1 MINLLKIF
9 HEKSQSNLVTANSL
23 LLGFLFMLLVLV
35 AFFPVSIQDTLN
47 KILIT
52 GTFFCSIYA
61 LANRS
66 RVLLPIAILLT
77 LLQWTAKIIGNDS
90 LEMVAGSMNMIFFI
104 YIVEKLVRQF
114 ASAKTVSPLVIL
126 GSVNGYLL
134 LGLVFSL
141 FIILVSGIY
150 PDSYFSFHE
159 NTYLSDK
166 VDFHTYIYYTFITM
180 ATVGYGDLVPVS
192 SPARALAVFVSVCG
206 QLYIAIVIA
215 LLVGK
220 FAATFGQADRRTR
233 GRED

>member
-23 LLGFLFMLLVLV
+23 LLGIVFVLLVLV
-35 AFFPVSIQDTLN
+35 AFFPAGIQDTLN

-52 GTFFCSIYA
+52 ATFFCSIYA
-61 LANRS
+61 LAYRS
-66 RVLLPIAILLT
+66 RVLLPIAILMT
-77 LLQWTAKIIGNDS
+77 LLQWTAKIIGNDI
-90 LEMVAGSMNMIFFI
+90 LELVAGSVNMIFFI
-104 YIVEKLVRQF
+104 YIVVKLVRQF

-141 FIILVSGIY
+141 FTILVSSLY
-150 PDSYFSFHE
+150 PQSYFSFHE
-159 NTYLSDK
+159 NIYLTDK

-180 ATVGYGDLVPVS
+180 ATVGYGDLVPIS

-215 LLVGK
+215 FLVGK
-220 FAATFGQADRRTR
+220 FAGAYVKVNKRTGGQTD
-233 GRED
+233 